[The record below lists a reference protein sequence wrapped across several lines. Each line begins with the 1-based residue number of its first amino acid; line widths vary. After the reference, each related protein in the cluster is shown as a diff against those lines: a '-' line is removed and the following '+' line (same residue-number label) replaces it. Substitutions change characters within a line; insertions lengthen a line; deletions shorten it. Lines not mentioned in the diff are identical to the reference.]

1 MISWISSWAQGI
13 IMAVIIGAIIEMI
26 LPEGN
31 SKKYVKIVIGVYVL
45 FTIISPV
52 ISKIT
57 GKTIQVSDILEL
69 NKYIEET
76 ENNSKLYV
84 TLDEDNSNNIKDIYE
99 SSLRNDIKAKIEAK
113 GYNAKN
119 IKLEIEDDEE
129 YTLKK
134 IDIEIYKNMEKNK
147 KDIETIQNVDIN
159 ISQKSTENDMQEKLS
174 EKDKRKLKDY
184 LSGVYEIDEKNN
196 NKKTIENLVV
206 FIIILIIVLLSI
218 NIIWGK
224 DKKENNKNIEK
235 NNREL
240 AISTD
245 KESEDKNIL
254 TSKNLEDILSKING
268 VGKVKVYITYSQT
281 SQIIPMY
288 NEDISQK
295 DTQEADTQG
304 GTRKVVETDTKKEI
318 VYDEKS
324 GTKTIIT
331 QSIVSPKIEGA
342 IITAEGGNNTNTKA
356 NIIQAVEAVTGLP
369 THKIQ
374 VFEMEKTN

>member
-99 SSLRNDIKAKIEAK
+99 SSLRNDIKAKVAAK

-134 IDIEIYKNMEKNK
+134 IDIEIYKNMEKDK

-184 LSGVYEIDEKNN
+184 LSGVYEIDE
-196 NKKTIENLVV
+196 EN
-206 FIIILIIVLLSI
+206 I
-218 NIIWGK
+218 NI
-224 DKKENNKNIEK
+224 N
-235 NNREL
+235 
-240 AISTD
+240 
-245 KESEDKNIL
+245 
-254 TSKNLEDILSKING
+254 
-268 VGKVKVYITYSQT
+268 
-281 SQIIPMY
+281 
-288 NEDISQK
+288 
-295 DTQEADTQG
+295 
-304 GTRKVVETDTKKEI
+304 
-318 VYDEKS
+318 
-324 GTKTIIT
+324 
-331 QSIVSPKIEGA
+331 
-342 IITAEGGNNTNTKA
+342 
-356 NIIQAVEAVTGLP
+356 
-369 THKIQ
+369 
-374 VFEMEKTN
+374 

>member
-69 NKYIEET
+69 NKYVEET

-99 SSLRNDIKAKIEAK
+99 SSLRNDIKAKVAAK

-134 IDIEIYKNMEKNK
+134 IDIEIYKNMEKDK

-184 LSGVYEIDEKNN
+184 LSGVYEIDEKN
-196 NKKTIENLVV
+196 
-206 FIIILIIVLLSI
+206 I
-218 NIIWGK
+218 NI
-224 DKKENNKNIEK
+224 N
-235 NNREL
+235 
-240 AISTD
+240 
-245 KESEDKNIL
+245 
-254 TSKNLEDILSKING
+254 
-268 VGKVKVYITYSQT
+268 
-281 SQIIPMY
+281 
-288 NEDISQK
+288 
-295 DTQEADTQG
+295 
-304 GTRKVVETDTKKEI
+304 
-318 VYDEKS
+318 
-324 GTKTIIT
+324 
-331 QSIVSPKIEGA
+331 
-342 IITAEGGNNTNTKA
+342 
-356 NIIQAVEAVTGLP
+356 
-369 THKIQ
+369 
-374 VFEMEKTN
+374 

>member
-52 ISKIT
+52 ILKIT

-147 KDIETIQNVDIN
+147 KDIETVQNVDIN

-184 LSGVYEIDEKNN
+184 LSGVYEIDEKN
-196 NKKTIENLVV
+196 
-206 FIIILIIVLLSI
+206 I
-218 NIIWGK
+218 NI
-224 DKKENNKNIEK
+224 N
-235 NNREL
+235 
-240 AISTD
+240 
-245 KESEDKNIL
+245 
-254 TSKNLEDILSKING
+254 
-268 VGKVKVYITYSQT
+268 
-281 SQIIPMY
+281 
-288 NEDISQK
+288 
-295 DTQEADTQG
+295 
-304 GTRKVVETDTKKEI
+304 
-318 VYDEKS
+318 
-324 GTKTIIT
+324 
-331 QSIVSPKIEGA
+331 
-342 IITAEGGNNTNTKA
+342 
-356 NIIQAVEAVTGLP
+356 
-369 THKIQ
+369 
-374 VFEMEKTN
+374 

>member
-99 SSLRNDIKAKIEAK
+99 SSLRNDIKAKVVAK

-134 IDIEIYKNMEKNK
+134 IDIEIYKNMENDK

-159 ISQKSTENDMQEKLS
+159 ISQKSKENDMQEKLS

-184 LSGVYEIDEKNN
+184 LSGVYEIDEKN
-196 NKKTIENLVV
+196 
-206 FIIILIIVLLSI
+206 I
-218 NIIWGK
+218 NI
-224 DKKENNKNIEK
+224 N
-235 NNREL
+235 
-240 AISTD
+240 
-245 KESEDKNIL
+245 
-254 TSKNLEDILSKING
+254 
-268 VGKVKVYITYSQT
+268 
-281 SQIIPMY
+281 
-288 NEDISQK
+288 
-295 DTQEADTQG
+295 
-304 GTRKVVETDTKKEI
+304 
-318 VYDEKS
+318 
-324 GTKTIIT
+324 
-331 QSIVSPKIEGA
+331 
-342 IITAEGGNNTNTKA
+342 
-356 NIIQAVEAVTGLP
+356 
-369 THKIQ
+369 
-374 VFEMEKTN
+374 

>member
-76 ENNSKLYV
+76 ENNSKLYI

-99 SSLRNDIKAKIEAK
+99 SSLRNDIKAKVEAK

-134 IDIEIYKNMEKNK
+134 IDIEIYKSIEKDK
-147 KDIETIQNVDIN
+147 KNIETIQNVDIN

-184 LSGVYEIDEKNN
+184 LSGVYEIDEKN
-196 NKKTIENLVV
+196 
-206 FIIILIIVLLSI
+206 I
-218 NIIWGK
+218 NI
-224 DKKENNKNIEK
+224 N
-235 NNREL
+235 
-240 AISTD
+240 
-245 KESEDKNIL
+245 
-254 TSKNLEDILSKING
+254 
-268 VGKVKVYITYSQT
+268 
-281 SQIIPMY
+281 
-288 NEDISQK
+288 
-295 DTQEADTQG
+295 
-304 GTRKVVETDTKKEI
+304 
-318 VYDEKS
+318 
-324 GTKTIIT
+324 
-331 QSIVSPKIEGA
+331 
-342 IITAEGGNNTNTKA
+342 
-356 NIIQAVEAVTGLP
+356 
-369 THKIQ
+369 
-374 VFEMEKTN
+374 

>member
-1 MISWISSWAQGI
+1 MISWISCWAQGI

-99 SSLRNDIKAKIEAK
+99 SSLRNDIKAKVAAK

-134 IDIEIYKNMEKNK
+134 IDIEIYKNMEKDK

-184 LSGVYEIDEKNN
+184 LSGVYEIDEKN
-196 NKKTIENLVV
+196 
-206 FIIILIIVLLSI
+206 I
-218 NIIWGK
+218 NI
-224 DKKENNKNIEK
+224 N
-235 NNREL
+235 
-240 AISTD
+240 
-245 KESEDKNIL
+245 
-254 TSKNLEDILSKING
+254 
-268 VGKVKVYITYSQT
+268 
-281 SQIIPMY
+281 
-288 NEDISQK
+288 
-295 DTQEADTQG
+295 
-304 GTRKVVETDTKKEI
+304 
-318 VYDEKS
+318 
-324 GTKTIIT
+324 
-331 QSIVSPKIEGA
+331 
-342 IITAEGGNNTNTKA
+342 
-356 NIIQAVEAVTGLP
+356 
-369 THKIQ
+369 
-374 VFEMEKTN
+374 

>member
-31 SKKYVKIVIGVYVL
+31 SKKYVKIIIGVYVL

-184 LSGVYEIDEKNN
+184 LSGVYEIDEKN
-196 NKKTIENLVV
+196 
-206 FIIILIIVLLSI
+206 I
-218 NIIWGK
+218 NI
-224 DKKENNKNIEK
+224 N
-235 NNREL
+235 
-240 AISTD
+240 
-245 KESEDKNIL
+245 
-254 TSKNLEDILSKING
+254 
-268 VGKVKVYITYSQT
+268 
-281 SQIIPMY
+281 
-288 NEDISQK
+288 
-295 DTQEADTQG
+295 
-304 GTRKVVETDTKKEI
+304 
-318 VYDEKS
+318 
-324 GTKTIIT
+324 
-331 QSIVSPKIEGA
+331 
-342 IITAEGGNNTNTKA
+342 
-356 NIIQAVEAVTGLP
+356 
-369 THKIQ
+369 
-374 VFEMEKTN
+374 

>member
-119 IKLEIEDDEE
+119 IKLDIEDDEE

-184 LSGVYEIDEKNN
+184 LSEVYEIDEKN
-196 NKKTIENLVV
+196 
-206 FIIILIIVLLSI
+206 I
-218 NIIWGK
+218 NI
-224 DKKENNKNIEK
+224 N
-235 NNREL
+235 
-240 AISTD
+240 
-245 KESEDKNIL
+245 
-254 TSKNLEDILSKING
+254 
-268 VGKVKVYITYSQT
+268 
-281 SQIIPMY
+281 
-288 NEDISQK
+288 
-295 DTQEADTQG
+295 
-304 GTRKVVETDTKKEI
+304 
-318 VYDEKS
+318 
-324 GTKTIIT
+324 
-331 QSIVSPKIEGA
+331 
-342 IITAEGGNNTNTKA
+342 
-356 NIIQAVEAVTGLP
+356 
-369 THKIQ
+369 
-374 VFEMEKTN
+374 

>member
-31 SKKYVKIVIGVYVL
+31 YKKYVKIVIGVYVL

-184 LSGVYEIDEKNN
+184 LSGVYEIDEKN
-196 NKKTIENLVV
+196 
-206 FIIILIIVLLSI
+206 I
-218 NIIWGK
+218 NI
-224 DKKENNKNIEK
+224 N
-235 NNREL
+235 
-240 AISTD
+240 
-245 KESEDKNIL
+245 
-254 TSKNLEDILSKING
+254 
-268 VGKVKVYITYSQT
+268 
-281 SQIIPMY
+281 
-288 NEDISQK
+288 
-295 DTQEADTQG
+295 
-304 GTRKVVETDTKKEI
+304 
-318 VYDEKS
+318 
-324 GTKTIIT
+324 
-331 QSIVSPKIEGA
+331 
-342 IITAEGGNNTNTKA
+342 
-356 NIIQAVEAVTGLP
+356 
-369 THKIQ
+369 
-374 VFEMEKTN
+374 

>member
-31 SKKYVKIVIGVYVL
+31 SKKYVKIVICVYVL

-184 LSGVYEIDEKNN
+184 LSGVYEIDEKN
-196 NKKTIENLVV
+196 
-206 FIIILIIVLLSI
+206 I
-218 NIIWGK
+218 NI
-224 DKKENNKNIEK
+224 N
-235 NNREL
+235 
-240 AISTD
+240 
-245 KESEDKNIL
+245 
-254 TSKNLEDILSKING
+254 
-268 VGKVKVYITYSQT
+268 
-281 SQIIPMY
+281 
-288 NEDISQK
+288 
-295 DTQEADTQG
+295 
-304 GTRKVVETDTKKEI
+304 
-318 VYDEKS
+318 
-324 GTKTIIT
+324 
-331 QSIVSPKIEGA
+331 
-342 IITAEGGNNTNTKA
+342 
-356 NIIQAVEAVTGLP
+356 
-369 THKIQ
+369 
-374 VFEMEKTN
+374 

>member
-99 SSLRNDIKAKIEAK
+99 SSLRNDIKAKVAAK

-119 IKLEIEDDEE
+119 IKLEIEDEEE

-134 IDIEIYKNMEKNK
+134 IDIEIYKNMEKDK

-184 LSGVYEIDEKNN
+184 LSGVYEIDEKN
-196 NKKTIENLVV
+196 
-206 FIIILIIVLLSI
+206 I
-218 NIIWGK
+218 NI
-224 DKKENNKNIEK
+224 N
-235 NNREL
+235 
-240 AISTD
+240 
-245 KESEDKNIL
+245 
-254 TSKNLEDILSKING
+254 
-268 VGKVKVYITYSQT
+268 
-281 SQIIPMY
+281 
-288 NEDISQK
+288 
-295 DTQEADTQG
+295 
-304 GTRKVVETDTKKEI
+304 
-318 VYDEKS
+318 
-324 GTKTIIT
+324 
-331 QSIVSPKIEGA
+331 
-342 IITAEGGNNTNTKA
+342 
-356 NIIQAVEAVTGLP
+356 
-369 THKIQ
+369 
-374 VFEMEKTN
+374 

>member
-99 SSLRNDIKAKIEAK
+99 SSLRNDIKAKVAAK

-119 IKLEIEDDEE
+119 IKLEIEDNEE

-134 IDIEIYKNMEKNK
+134 IDIEIYKNMEKDK

-159 ISQKSTENDMQEKLS
+159 ISQKSTENDIQEKLS

-184 LSGVYEIDEKNN
+184 LSGVYEIDEKN
-196 NKKTIENLVV
+196 
-206 FIIILIIVLLSI
+206 I
-218 NIIWGK
+218 NI
-224 DKKENNKNIEK
+224 N
-235 NNREL
+235 
-240 AISTD
+240 
-245 KESEDKNIL
+245 
-254 TSKNLEDILSKING
+254 
-268 VGKVKVYITYSQT
+268 
-281 SQIIPMY
+281 
-288 NEDISQK
+288 
-295 DTQEADTQG
+295 
-304 GTRKVVETDTKKEI
+304 
-318 VYDEKS
+318 
-324 GTKTIIT
+324 
-331 QSIVSPKIEGA
+331 
-342 IITAEGGNNTNTKA
+342 
-356 NIIQAVEAVTGLP
+356 
-369 THKIQ
+369 
-374 VFEMEKTN
+374 

>member
-84 TLDEDNSNNIKDIYE
+84 TLDEDNLNNIKDIYE
-99 SSLRNDIKAKIEAK
+99 SSLRNDIKAKVAAK

-184 LSGVYEIDEKNN
+184 LSGVYEIDEKN
-196 NKKTIENLVV
+196 
-206 FIIILIIVLLSI
+206 I
-218 NIIWGK
+218 NI
-224 DKKENNKNIEK
+224 N
-235 NNREL
+235 
-240 AISTD
+240 
-245 KESEDKNIL
+245 
-254 TSKNLEDILSKING
+254 
-268 VGKVKVYITYSQT
+268 
-281 SQIIPMY
+281 
-288 NEDISQK
+288 
-295 DTQEADTQG
+295 
-304 GTRKVVETDTKKEI
+304 
-318 VYDEKS
+318 
-324 GTKTIIT
+324 
-331 QSIVSPKIEGA
+331 
-342 IITAEGGNNTNTKA
+342 
-356 NIIQAVEAVTGLP
+356 
-369 THKIQ
+369 
-374 VFEMEKTN
+374 

>member
-31 SKKYVKIVIGVYVL
+31 SKKYVKIVIGVYIL

-84 TLDEDNSNNIKDIYE
+84 ILDEDNSNNIKDIYE
-99 SSLRNDIKAKIEAK
+99 SSLRNDIKAKVAAK

-134 IDIEIYKNMEKNK
+134 IDIEIYKNMEKDK

-184 LSGVYEIDEKNN
+184 LSGVYEIDEKN
-196 NKKTIENLVV
+196 
-206 FIIILIIVLLSI
+206 I
-218 NIIWGK
+218 NI
-224 DKKENNKNIEK
+224 N
-235 NNREL
+235 
-240 AISTD
+240 
-245 KESEDKNIL
+245 
-254 TSKNLEDILSKING
+254 
-268 VGKVKVYITYSQT
+268 
-281 SQIIPMY
+281 
-288 NEDISQK
+288 
-295 DTQEADTQG
+295 
-304 GTRKVVETDTKKEI
+304 
-318 VYDEKS
+318 
-324 GTKTIIT
+324 
-331 QSIVSPKIEGA
+331 
-342 IITAEGGNNTNTKA
+342 
-356 NIIQAVEAVTGLP
+356 
-369 THKIQ
+369 
-374 VFEMEKTN
+374 

>member
-13 IMAVIIGAIIEMI
+13 IMAVIIGVIIEMI

-184 LSGVYEIDEKNN
+184 LSGVYEIDEKN
-196 NKKTIENLVV
+196 
-206 FIIILIIVLLSI
+206 I
-218 NIIWGK
+218 NI
-224 DKKENNKNIEK
+224 N
-235 NNREL
+235 
-240 AISTD
+240 
-245 KESEDKNIL
+245 
-254 TSKNLEDILSKING
+254 
-268 VGKVKVYITYSQT
+268 
-281 SQIIPMY
+281 
-288 NEDISQK
+288 
-295 DTQEADTQG
+295 
-304 GTRKVVETDTKKEI
+304 
-318 VYDEKS
+318 
-324 GTKTIIT
+324 
-331 QSIVSPKIEGA
+331 
-342 IITAEGGNNTNTKA
+342 
-356 NIIQAVEAVTGLP
+356 
-369 THKIQ
+369 
-374 VFEMEKTN
+374 

>member
-99 SSLRNDIKAKIEAK
+99 SSLRNDIKAKVAAN

-134 IDIEIYKNMEKNK
+134 IDIETYKNMEMDK

-184 LSGVYEIDEKNN
+184 LSGVYEIDEKN
-196 NKKTIENLVV
+196 
-206 FIIILIIVLLSI
+206 I
-218 NIIWGK
+218 NI
-224 DKKENNKNIEK
+224 N
-235 NNREL
+235 
-240 AISTD
+240 
-245 KESEDKNIL
+245 
-254 TSKNLEDILSKING
+254 
-268 VGKVKVYITYSQT
+268 
-281 SQIIPMY
+281 
-288 NEDISQK
+288 
-295 DTQEADTQG
+295 
-304 GTRKVVETDTKKEI
+304 
-318 VYDEKS
+318 
-324 GTKTIIT
+324 
-331 QSIVSPKIEGA
+331 
-342 IITAEGGNNTNTKA
+342 
-356 NIIQAVEAVTGLP
+356 
-369 THKIQ
+369 
-374 VFEMEKTN
+374 

>member
-99 SSLRNDIKAKIEAK
+99 SSLRNDIKAKVAAK

-119 IKLEIEDDEE
+119 IKLEIEDDDE

-134 IDIEIYKNMEKNK
+134 IDIEIYKNMEKDK

-184 LSGVYEIDEKNN
+184 LSGVYEIDEKN
-196 NKKTIENLVV
+196 
-206 FIIILIIVLLSI
+206 I
-218 NIIWGK
+218 NI
-224 DKKENNKNIEK
+224 N
-235 NNREL
+235 
-240 AISTD
+240 
-245 KESEDKNIL
+245 
-254 TSKNLEDILSKING
+254 
-268 VGKVKVYITYSQT
+268 
-281 SQIIPMY
+281 
-288 NEDISQK
+288 
-295 DTQEADTQG
+295 
-304 GTRKVVETDTKKEI
+304 
-318 VYDEKS
+318 
-324 GTKTIIT
+324 
-331 QSIVSPKIEGA
+331 
-342 IITAEGGNNTNTKA
+342 
-356 NIIQAVEAVTGLP
+356 
-369 THKIQ
+369 
-374 VFEMEKTN
+374 

>member
-1 MISWISSWAQGI
+1 MISWISSWVQGI

-99 SSLRNDIKAKIEAK
+99 SSLRNDIKAKVAAK

-134 IDIEIYKNMEKNK
+134 IDIEIYKNMEKDK

-184 LSGVYEIDEKNN
+184 LSGVYEIDEKN
-196 NKKTIENLVV
+196 
-206 FIIILIIVLLSI
+206 I
-218 NIIWGK
+218 NI
-224 DKKENNKNIEK
+224 N
-235 NNREL
+235 
-240 AISTD
+240 
-245 KESEDKNIL
+245 
-254 TSKNLEDILSKING
+254 
-268 VGKVKVYITYSQT
+268 
-281 SQIIPMY
+281 
-288 NEDISQK
+288 
-295 DTQEADTQG
+295 
-304 GTRKVVETDTKKEI
+304 
-318 VYDEKS
+318 
-324 GTKTIIT
+324 
-331 QSIVSPKIEGA
+331 
-342 IITAEGGNNTNTKA
+342 
-356 NIIQAVEAVTGLP
+356 
-369 THKIQ
+369 
-374 VFEMEKTN
+374 

>member
-184 LSGVYEIDEKNN
+184 LSGVYEVDEKN
-196 NKKTIENLVV
+196 
-206 FIIILIIVLLSI
+206 I
-218 NIIWGK
+218 NI
-224 DKKENNKNIEK
+224 N
-235 NNREL
+235 
-240 AISTD
+240 
-245 KESEDKNIL
+245 
-254 TSKNLEDILSKING
+254 
-268 VGKVKVYITYSQT
+268 
-281 SQIIPMY
+281 
-288 NEDISQK
+288 
-295 DTQEADTQG
+295 
-304 GTRKVVETDTKKEI
+304 
-318 VYDEKS
+318 
-324 GTKTIIT
+324 
-331 QSIVSPKIEGA
+331 
-342 IITAEGGNNTNTKA
+342 
-356 NIIQAVEAVTGLP
+356 
-369 THKIQ
+369 
-374 VFEMEKTN
+374 

>member
-13 IMAVIIGAIIEMI
+13 IMAVIIGAIIEMV

-147 KDIETIQNVDIN
+147 KDIETIQNVDIY

-184 LSGVYEIDEKNN
+184 LSGVYEIDEKN
-196 NKKTIENLVV
+196 
-206 FIIILIIVLLSI
+206 I
-218 NIIWGK
+218 NI
-224 DKKENNKNIEK
+224 N
-235 NNREL
+235 
-240 AISTD
+240 
-245 KESEDKNIL
+245 
-254 TSKNLEDILSKING
+254 
-268 VGKVKVYITYSQT
+268 
-281 SQIIPMY
+281 
-288 NEDISQK
+288 
-295 DTQEADTQG
+295 
-304 GTRKVVETDTKKEI
+304 
-318 VYDEKS
+318 
-324 GTKTIIT
+324 
-331 QSIVSPKIEGA
+331 
-342 IITAEGGNNTNTKA
+342 
-356 NIIQAVEAVTGLP
+356 
-369 THKIQ
+369 
-374 VFEMEKTN
+374 

>member
-99 SSLRNDIKAKIEAK
+99 SSLRNDIKAKVAAK

-134 IDIEIYKNMEKNK
+134 IDIEIYKNMEKDK

-184 LSGVYEIDEKNN
+184 LSGVYEIDEKY
-196 NKKTIENLVV
+196 
-206 FIIILIIVLLSI
+206 I
-218 NIIWGK
+218 NI
-224 DKKENNKNIEK
+224 N
-235 NNREL
+235 
-240 AISTD
+240 
-245 KESEDKNIL
+245 
-254 TSKNLEDILSKING
+254 
-268 VGKVKVYITYSQT
+268 
-281 SQIIPMY
+281 
-288 NEDISQK
+288 
-295 DTQEADTQG
+295 
-304 GTRKVVETDTKKEI
+304 
-318 VYDEKS
+318 
-324 GTKTIIT
+324 
-331 QSIVSPKIEGA
+331 
-342 IITAEGGNNTNTKA
+342 
-356 NIIQAVEAVTGLP
+356 
-369 THKIQ
+369 
-374 VFEMEKTN
+374 

>member
-52 ISKIT
+52 ISNIK

-184 LSGVYEIDEKNN
+184 LSGVYEIDEKN
-196 NKKTIENLVV
+196 
-206 FIIILIIVLLSI
+206 I
-218 NIIWGK
+218 NI
-224 DKKENNKNIEK
+224 N
-235 NNREL
+235 
-240 AISTD
+240 
-245 KESEDKNIL
+245 
-254 TSKNLEDILSKING
+254 
-268 VGKVKVYITYSQT
+268 
-281 SQIIPMY
+281 
-288 NEDISQK
+288 
-295 DTQEADTQG
+295 
-304 GTRKVVETDTKKEI
+304 
-318 VYDEKS
+318 
-324 GTKTIIT
+324 
-331 QSIVSPKIEGA
+331 
-342 IITAEGGNNTNTKA
+342 
-356 NIIQAVEAVTGLP
+356 
-369 THKIQ
+369 
-374 VFEMEKTN
+374 

>member
-99 SSLRNDIKAKIEAK
+99 SSLRNDIKAKVAAK

-134 IDIEIYKNMEKNK
+134 IDIEIYKNMEKDK

-174 EKDKRKLKDY
+174 GKDKRKLKDY
-184 LSGVYEIDEKNN
+184 LSGVYEIDEKN
-196 NKKTIENLVV
+196 
-206 FIIILIIVLLSI
+206 I
-218 NIIWGK
+218 NI
-224 DKKENNKNIEK
+224 N
-235 NNREL
+235 
-240 AISTD
+240 
-245 KESEDKNIL
+245 
-254 TSKNLEDILSKING
+254 
-268 VGKVKVYITYSQT
+268 
-281 SQIIPMY
+281 
-288 NEDISQK
+288 
-295 DTQEADTQG
+295 
-304 GTRKVVETDTKKEI
+304 
-318 VYDEKS
+318 
-324 GTKTIIT
+324 
-331 QSIVSPKIEGA
+331 
-342 IITAEGGNNTNTKA
+342 
-356 NIIQAVEAVTGLP
+356 
-369 THKIQ
+369 
-374 VFEMEKTN
+374 

>member
-84 TLDEDNSNNIKDIYE
+84 TLDEDNSNNIKDTYE

-184 LSGVYEIDEKNN
+184 LSGVYEIDEKN
-196 NKKTIENLVV
+196 
-206 FIIILIIVLLSI
+206 I
-218 NIIWGK
+218 NI
-224 DKKENNKNIEK
+224 N
-235 NNREL
+235 
-240 AISTD
+240 
-245 KESEDKNIL
+245 
-254 TSKNLEDILSKING
+254 
-268 VGKVKVYITYSQT
+268 
-281 SQIIPMY
+281 
-288 NEDISQK
+288 
-295 DTQEADTQG
+295 
-304 GTRKVVETDTKKEI
+304 
-318 VYDEKS
+318 
-324 GTKTIIT
+324 
-331 QSIVSPKIEGA
+331 
-342 IITAEGGNNTNTKA
+342 
-356 NIIQAVEAVTGLP
+356 
-369 THKIQ
+369 
-374 VFEMEKTN
+374 

>member
-57 GKTIQVSDILEL
+57 RKTIQVSDILEL

-134 IDIEIYKNMEKNK
+134 L
-147 KDIETIQNVDIN
+147 
-159 ISQKSTENDMQEKLS
+159 ISKFIKIW
-174 EKDKRKLKDY
+174 KRIKR
-184 LSGVYEIDEKNN
+184 I
-196 NKKTIENLVV
+196 
-206 FIIILIIVLLSI
+206 
-218 NIIWGK
+218 
-224 DKKENNKNIEK
+224 
-235 NNREL
+235 
-240 AISTD
+240 
-245 KESEDKNIL
+245 
-254 TSKNLEDILSKING
+254 
-268 VGKVKVYITYSQT
+268 
-281 SQIIPMY
+281 
-288 NEDISQK
+288 
-295 DTQEADTQG
+295 
-304 GTRKVVETDTKKEI
+304 
-318 VYDEKS
+318 
-324 GTKTIIT
+324 
-331 QSIVSPKIEGA
+331 
-342 IITAEGGNNTNTKA
+342 
-356 NIIQAVEAVTGLP
+356 
-369 THKIQ
+369 
-374 VFEMEKTN
+374 

>member
-99 SSLRNDIKAKIEAK
+99 SGLRNDIKAKVAAK

-184 LSGVYEIDEKNN
+184 LSGVYEIDEKN
-196 NKKTIENLVV
+196 
-206 FIIILIIVLLSI
+206 I
-218 NIIWGK
+218 NI
-224 DKKENNKNIEK
+224 N
-235 NNREL
+235 
-240 AISTD
+240 
-245 KESEDKNIL
+245 
-254 TSKNLEDILSKING
+254 
-268 VGKVKVYITYSQT
+268 
-281 SQIIPMY
+281 
-288 NEDISQK
+288 
-295 DTQEADTQG
+295 
-304 GTRKVVETDTKKEI
+304 
-318 VYDEKS
+318 
-324 GTKTIIT
+324 
-331 QSIVSPKIEGA
+331 
-342 IITAEGGNNTNTKA
+342 
-356 NIIQAVEAVTGLP
+356 
-369 THKIQ
+369 
-374 VFEMEKTN
+374 

>member
-99 SSLRNDIKAKIEAK
+99 SSLRNDIKAKVAAK

-134 IDIEIYKNMEKNK
+134 IDIEIYKNMEKDK

-184 LSGVYEIDEKNN
+184 LSGVYEIDEK
-196 NKKTIENLVV
+196 
-206 FIIILIIVLLSI
+206 
-218 NIIWGK
+218 
-224 DKKENNKNIEK
+224 KENPDYFSSVCTINYYRQLFDNDDSLKNKVNELYMSLNSDESFGFKGELGDLSAITQTLKESGIKEINKNKYLSDNADKWLEK
-235 NNREL
+235 VYNNAAEK
-240 AISTD
+240 STD
-245 KESEDKNIL
+245 WLKE
-254 TSKNLEDILSKING
+254 
-268 VGKVKVYITYSQT
+268 V
-281 SQIIPMY
+281 
-288 NEDISQK
+288 
-295 DTQEADTQG
+295 
-304 GTRKVVETDTKKEI
+304 
-318 VYDEKS
+318 
-324 GTKTIIT
+324 
-331 QSIVSPKIEGA
+331 
-342 IITAEGGNNTNTKA
+342 
-356 NIIQAVEAVTGLP
+356 
-369 THKIQ
+369 
-374 VFEMEKTN
+374 

>member
-84 TLDEDNSNNIKDIYE
+84 TLNEDNSNNIKDIYE

-119 IKLEIEDDEE
+119 IKLEIEDDGE

-159 ISQKSTENDMQEKLS
+159 ISQKSTENNMQEKLS

-184 LSGVYEIDEKNN
+184 LSGVYEIDEKN
-196 NKKTIENLVV
+196 
-206 FIIILIIVLLSI
+206 I
-218 NIIWGK
+218 NI
-224 DKKENNKNIEK
+224 N
-235 NNREL
+235 
-240 AISTD
+240 
-245 KESEDKNIL
+245 
-254 TSKNLEDILSKING
+254 
-268 VGKVKVYITYSQT
+268 
-281 SQIIPMY
+281 
-288 NEDISQK
+288 
-295 DTQEADTQG
+295 
-304 GTRKVVETDTKKEI
+304 
-318 VYDEKS
+318 
-324 GTKTIIT
+324 
-331 QSIVSPKIEGA
+331 
-342 IITAEGGNNTNTKA
+342 
-356 NIIQAVEAVTGLP
+356 
-369 THKIQ
+369 
-374 VFEMEKTN
+374 

>member
-84 TLDEDNSNNIKDIYE
+84 TLDEDTSNNIKDIYE

-184 LSGVYEIDEKNN
+184 LSGVYEIDEKN
-196 NKKTIENLVV
+196 
-206 FIIILIIVLLSI
+206 I
-218 NIIWGK
+218 NI
-224 DKKENNKNIEK
+224 N
-235 NNREL
+235 
-240 AISTD
+240 
-245 KESEDKNIL
+245 
-254 TSKNLEDILSKING
+254 
-268 VGKVKVYITYSQT
+268 
-281 SQIIPMY
+281 
-288 NEDISQK
+288 
-295 DTQEADTQG
+295 
-304 GTRKVVETDTKKEI
+304 
-318 VYDEKS
+318 
-324 GTKTIIT
+324 
-331 QSIVSPKIEGA
+331 
-342 IITAEGGNNTNTKA
+342 
-356 NIIQAVEAVTGLP
+356 
-369 THKIQ
+369 
-374 VFEMEKTN
+374 

>member
-113 GYNAKN
+113 GYNDKN

-184 LSGVYEIDEKNN
+184 LSGVYEIDEKN
-196 NKKTIENLVV
+196 
-206 FIIILIIVLLSI
+206 I
-218 NIIWGK
+218 NI
-224 DKKENNKNIEK
+224 N
-235 NNREL
+235 
-240 AISTD
+240 
-245 KESEDKNIL
+245 
-254 TSKNLEDILSKING
+254 
-268 VGKVKVYITYSQT
+268 
-281 SQIIPMY
+281 
-288 NEDISQK
+288 
-295 DTQEADTQG
+295 
-304 GTRKVVETDTKKEI
+304 
-318 VYDEKS
+318 
-324 GTKTIIT
+324 
-331 QSIVSPKIEGA
+331 
-342 IITAEGGNNTNTKA
+342 
-356 NIIQAVEAVTGLP
+356 
-369 THKIQ
+369 
-374 VFEMEKTN
+374 

>member
-147 KDIETIQNVDIN
+147 KDIETVQNVDIN

-184 LSGVYEIDEKNN
+184 LSGVYEIDEKN
-196 NKKTIENLVV
+196 
-206 FIIILIIVLLSI
+206 I
-218 NIIWGK
+218 NI
-224 DKKENNKNIEK
+224 N
-235 NNREL
+235 
-240 AISTD
+240 
-245 KESEDKNIL
+245 
-254 TSKNLEDILSKING
+254 
-268 VGKVKVYITYSQT
+268 
-281 SQIIPMY
+281 
-288 NEDISQK
+288 
-295 DTQEADTQG
+295 
-304 GTRKVVETDTKKEI
+304 
-318 VYDEKS
+318 
-324 GTKTIIT
+324 
-331 QSIVSPKIEGA
+331 
-342 IITAEGGNNTNTKA
+342 
-356 NIIQAVEAVTGLP
+356 
-369 THKIQ
+369 
-374 VFEMEKTN
+374 

>member
-119 IKLEIEDDEE
+119 IKLEIEDDEA

-184 LSGVYEIDEKNN
+184 LSGVYEIDEKN
-196 NKKTIENLVV
+196 
-206 FIIILIIVLLSI
+206 I
-218 NIIWGK
+218 NI
-224 DKKENNKNIEK
+224 N
-235 NNREL
+235 
-240 AISTD
+240 
-245 KESEDKNIL
+245 
-254 TSKNLEDILSKING
+254 
-268 VGKVKVYITYSQT
+268 
-281 SQIIPMY
+281 
-288 NEDISQK
+288 
-295 DTQEADTQG
+295 
-304 GTRKVVETDTKKEI
+304 
-318 VYDEKS
+318 
-324 GTKTIIT
+324 
-331 QSIVSPKIEGA
+331 
-342 IITAEGGNNTNTKA
+342 
-356 NIIQAVEAVTGLP
+356 
-369 THKIQ
+369 
-374 VFEMEKTN
+374 

>member
-13 IMAVIIGAIIEMI
+13 IMSVIIGAIIEMI

-31 SKKYVKIVIGVYVL
+31 SKKYVKIVIGVYIL

-99 SSLRNDIKAKIEAK
+99 SSLRNDIKAKVAAK

-134 IDIEIYKNMEKNK
+134 IDIEIYKNMEKDK

-184 LSGVYEIDEKNN
+184 FHRS
-196 NKKTIENLVV
+196 NKYT
-206 FIIILIIVLLSI
+206 
-218 NIIWGK
+218 
-224 DKKENNKNIEK
+224 
-235 NNREL
+235 
-240 AISTD
+240 
-245 KESEDKNIL
+245 
-254 TSKNLEDILSKING
+254 
-268 VGKVKVYITYSQT
+268 
-281 SQIIPMY
+281 
-288 NEDISQK
+288 
-295 DTQEADTQG
+295 
-304 GTRKVVETDTKKEI
+304 
-318 VYDEKS
+318 
-324 GTKTIIT
+324 
-331 QSIVSPKIEGA
+331 
-342 IITAEGGNNTNTKA
+342 
-356 NIIQAVEAVTGLP
+356 
-369 THKIQ
+369 
-374 VFEMEKTN
+374 